1 MQTMGA
7 KGAKGDRPVPADDA
21 ERAGPGAARDLLTLL
36 AGTAT
41 AAVCAGGLLALSGS
55 DSPVR
60 GPFTLF
66 FLLGAPAAAFSVVLR
81 GPDPLGRAI
90 AALGGAIVVDML
102 VVHGMLALDL
112 WSVRGGI
119 VVVAAVSALTLL
131 LVPARRLRE
140 RAARRRDS

>member
-1 MQTMGA
+1 MGA
-7 KGAKGDRPVPADDA
+7 HNAKGDRPVTAEDADRGA
-21 ERAGPGAARDLLTLL
+21 PGAGRDLLMLL
-36 AGTAT
+36 AGAAT

-55 DSPVR
+55 DSPLR

-66 FLLGAPAAAFSVVLR
+66 FLLGAPASAFALVLR

-102 VVHGMLALDL
+102 VAQGMLALGL

-131 LVPARRLRE
+131 LVPLRRLRA
-140 RAARRRDS
+140 RAARRQRG